1 MPRSAQPEIPVR
13 LKSYRLPVPEFA
25 PVFHWL
31 HDQAGLSNVEIASA
45 FRIKAGRVRSIRARS
60 ATNTEVAPLPGAL
73 SREEGLLNAGPLI
86 VVPSEELREELGI
99 SFEPDYVTVSR
110 RRKEEIAAFEQ
121 NIEQEQARYAA
132 EGRFEDGFSRM
143 RRHISRL
150 GQPHSAHLIRM
161 LARLRHHSAWFLVH
175 MGRTRSAIDQ
185 ARRAMALSA
194 VAFHE
199 SDSQIDCMRIAETG
213 LVLSNAYLLRQHP
226 THSLKVLRMVRMI
239 HQELGKG
246 IGAEYYRQMGTA
258 QLLLDEDAAAEKSFF
273 SAALATRESGAP
285 ERTVLLWGSRQASI
299 LNRPNWA
306 KAEEVFIAST
316 DGVSKHELA
325 YQMSVHWAV
334 VTALATGEERIVED
348 AFNLFGD
355 PPPTHLGHQATIR
368 YLLELTPRLQLSG
381 QVLSSWLRYL
391 MYSNVFRD
399 Q

>member
-1 MPRSAQPEIPVR
+1 MPRSAQPEIAAR

-31 HDQAGLSNVEIASA
+31 HDQAGLTNEEIASA

-60 ATNTEVAPLPGAL
+60 GTATEVAPLPGAL

-99 SFEPDYVTVSR
+99 SSEPDYVTFSR
-110 RRKEEIAAFEQ
+110 TRKDELVALEQ
-121 NIEQEQARYAA
+121 RIEQDHARYAA
-132 EGRFEDGFSRM
+132 EGRFEDGLSCM

-150 GQPHSAHLIRM
+150 GQPHSAHLIRI

-194 VAFHE
+194 VAYHE
-199 SDSQIDCMRIAETG
+199 SDSQTDCMRMAETG

-226 THSLKVLRMVRMI
+226 THALQVLKVVQTI
-239 HQELGKG
+239 HKEFAKS
-246 IGAEYYRQMGTA
+246 IGAEYYRQTGTA
-258 QLLLDEDAAAEKSFF
+258 QLLLGDDAAAEKSFF
-273 SAALATRESGAP
+273 SAALAMRKSGAP
-285 ERTVLLWGSRQASI
+285 EPVIARTGDRQASI
-299 LNRPNWA
+299 LNRPHWA
-306 KAEEVFIAST
+306 KAEEVFAAST
-316 DGVSKHELA
+316 EGVGKHELA

-334 VTALATGEERIVED
+334 VTALATGDQRFVED
-348 AFNLFGD
+348 AFNLFG
-355 PPPTHLGHQATIR
+355 PPPLQHFGHQATIR
-368 YLLELTPRLQLSG
+368 HLLELTPRLQLSG
-381 QVLSSWLRYL
+381 QALSRWLRYL
-391 MYSNVFRD
+391 MYANVFRD